1 MEFNIIDEKNEFKLG
16 NIISIFKLP
25 DDDREIALFSVSDF
39 DGDESSLNVAYIK
52 TDREGYD
59 YIEEIEDEKI
69 SSVAKLRYELY
80 KHNPGDTIKVTY
92 NRDGKENTAEVTL
105 EESK

>member
-16 NIISIFKLP
+16 DIISIFKLP

-59 YIEEIEDEKI
+59 YIEKKAMEIVQDMMGVI
-69 SSVAKLRYELY
+69 
-80 KHNPGDTIKVTY
+80 NNGW
-92 NRDGKENTAEVTL
+92 
-105 EESK
+105 

>member
-25 DDDREIALFSVSDF
+25 DDDREIVLFSVSDF

-69 SSVAKLRYELY
+69 LKKA
-80 KHNPGDTIKVTY
+80 
-92 NRDGKENTAEVTL
+92 L
-105 EESK
+105 EIVQDMMGVINNG

>member
-16 NIISIFKLP
+16 DIISIFKLP
-25 DDDREIALFSVSDF
+25 DDDREIALFSVSDL

-52 TDREGYD
+52 TDSEGYD

-69 SSVAKLRYELY
+69 LKKAMEIVQDMMGVI
-80 KHNPGDTIKVTY
+80 NNGW
-92 NRDGKENTAEVTL
+92 
-105 EESK
+105 

>member
-16 NIISIFKLP
+16 DIISIFKLP

-69 SSVAKLRYELY
+69 LKKAMKIVQDMMGVI
-80 KHNPGDTIKVTY
+80 NNGW
-92 NRDGKENTAEVTL
+92 
-105 EESK
+105 

>member
-16 NIISIFKLP
+16 DIISIFKIP
-25 DDDREIALFSVSDF
+25 DDDREIALFSVSVF

-69 SSVAKLRYELY
+69 LKKAMEIVQDMMGVI
-80 KHNPGDTIKVTY
+80 NNGW
-92 NRDGKENTAEVTL
+92 
-105 EESK
+105 

>member
-16 NIISIFKLP
+16 DIISIFKLP

-69 SSVAKLRYELY
+69 LKKAMKIVQDMMGVI
-80 KHNPGDTIKVTY
+80 NNG
-92 NRDGKENTAEVTL
+92 
-105 EESK
+105 

>member
-16 NIISIFKLP
+16 DIISIFKLP

-52 TDREGYD
+52 TDSEGYD

-69 SSVAKLRYELY
+69 LKKAMEVVKDMIGVISKWMVILLR
-80 KHNPGDTIKVTY
+80 
-92 NRDGKENTAEVTL
+92 
-105 EESK
+105 

>member
-16 NIISIFKLP
+16 DIISIFKLP

-52 TDREGYD
+52 TDREGYY

-69 SSVAKLRYELY
+69 LKKAMEIVQDMMGVI
-80 KHNPGDTIKVTY
+80 NNGW
-92 NRDGKENTAEVTL
+92 
-105 EESK
+105 

>member
-16 NIISIFKLP
+16 DIISIFKLP

-39 DGDESSLNVAYIK
+39 DGDESSLNVDYIK
-52 TDREGYD
+52 TDSEGYD

-69 SSVAKLRYELY
+69 LKKAMEIVQDMMGVI
-80 KHNPGDTIKVTY
+80 NNG
-92 NRDGKENTAEVTL
+92 
-105 EESK
+105 

>member
-52 TDREGYD
+52 TDSEGYD

-69 SSVAKLRYELY
+69 LQDMMGVI
-80 KHNPGDTIKVTY
+80 NNGW
-92 NRDGKENTAEVTL
+92 
-105 EESK
+105 

>member
-16 NIISIFKLP
+16 DIISIFKLP

-69 SSVAKLRYELY
+69 LKKAMEMPIGLLLLDRL
-80 KHNPGDTIKVTY
+80 HIILFN
-92 NRDGKENTAEVTL
+92 
-105 EESK
+105 